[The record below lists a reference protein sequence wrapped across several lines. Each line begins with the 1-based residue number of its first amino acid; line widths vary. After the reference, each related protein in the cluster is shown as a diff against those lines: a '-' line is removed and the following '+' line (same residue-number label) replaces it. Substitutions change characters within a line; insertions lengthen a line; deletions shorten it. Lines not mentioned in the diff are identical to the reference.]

1 VPVPLPPRRSSRLTL
16 EVDATEGRVLDADDR
31 VLSAW
36 SRGAVDARVRELND
50 RFVELQLRGPGAD
63 HRLRGAATEAAVAIA
78 ERLAHDTRV
87 AHGTDAE
94 ADVALRALAEAT
106 LPPAV
111 RTEYHAAL
119 HAVAALLAPGERPVA
134 LAGAMRGLSD
144 GIVLVTDRALGWWGG
159 GRKAALVVPREEIT
173 SVELADARELRVGHG
188 DGTTV
193 LALVEPPGRAAELAA
208 LLAADLPEPAG
219 IDALVAAE
227 PDEGVVWQ
235 LRRELELA
243 RELWQDGEA
252 GELLAIGYVG
262 GTHGAIVLTDRR
274 LLWASRK
281 AEPLTFARDA
291 IAGATA
297 KRSLGATRLDVAL
310 RDGGAQRFDVVQPRG
325 RAEALAAAL

>member
-1 VPVPLPPRRSSRLTL
+1 MSDPPLRAPFTRVTGVDPVKLVLDATVGVPVPLPPRRSSRLTL

-134 LAGAMRGLSD
+134 LAGAMRGLSSSWP
-144 GIVLVTDRALGWWGG
+144 ASC
-159 GRKAALVVPREEIT
+159 GRTARPASCSRSATSAAST
-173 SVELADARELRVGHG
+173 AR
-188 DGTTV
+188 
-193 LALVEPPGRAAELAA
+193 
-208 LLAADLPEPAG
+208 
-219 IDALVAAE
+219 
-227 PDEGVVWQ
+227 
-235 LRRELELA
+235 
-243 RELWQDGEA
+243 
-252 GELLAIGYVG
+252 
-262 GTHGAIVLTDRR
+262 
-274 LLWASRK
+274 SC
-281 AEPLTFARDA
+281 
-291 IAGATA
+291 
-297 KRSLGATRLDVAL
+297 
-310 RDGGAQRFDVVQPRG
+310 
-325 RAEALAAAL
+325 